1 VDVWHG
7 HDYKTNVLG
16 LVLRRFRPMRLITTA
31 HGWVHHTKR
40 TPLYYWLDR
49 LCLPHYELV
58 LCVSQDL
65 YERCLQIGVARERC
79 VLIEN
84 AIDTDE
90 FRRRVEP
97 AAAKGLL
104 GLPVERFVI
113 GAVGRLSAEKGFDLL
128 IRAVERLL
136 RGGAD
141 VGLLI
146 VGEGDEAPRLRALVA
161 ELGLGERVRLL
172 GYRADVPDVYQA
184 LDVFALSSIR
194 EGLPNVLLE
203 AMAFAVPVVATRIA
217 GIPGLIGDNDNG
229 LLVPAGDVDALTAAL
244 SRVYGDATLRER
256 LGNAGRRTIEERFS
270 FRERMAKLARL
281 YDGLLKGPSA

>member
-1 VDVWHG
+1 
-7 HDYKTNVLG
+7 
-16 LVLRRFRPMRLITTA
+16 MRLITTV

-40 TPLYYWLDR
+40 TPFYYWLDR
-49 LCLPHYELV
+49 LCLPRYELV

-65 YERCLQIGVARERC
+65 YERCLQIGVPRERC
-79 VLIEN
+79 VYIEN

-97 AAAKGLL
+97 AAARTSL

-146 VGEGDEAPRLRALVA
+146 VGEGDEAPRLRALIA
-161 ELGLGERVRLL
+161 ELGLTERVQLL
-172 GYRADVPDVYQA
+172 GYRSDVPAIYQA

-217 GIPGLIGDNDNG
+217 GIPGLIGDDENG
-229 LLVPAGDVDALTAAL
+229 LLVPAGDVEALTGAL
-244 SRVYGDATLRER
+244 TRLHGDAVLRER
-256 LGNAGRRTIEERFS
+256 LGDAGRRTIEERFS
-270 FRERMAKLARL
+270 FRERMTKIARL